1 MQLSITRS
9 QAIIIKNSLNMMQKY
24 IKQLYLYNTQ
34 LLSSSKELKEI
45 DNLYDK
51 LSVLSDTS
59 RADDFYKQPNQ
70 SSSYSY
76 NLDKRIYNAG
86 DIKPKRIKHGKD
98 LDCL

>member
-1 MQLSITRS
+1 MQLSLTQF
-9 QAIIIKNSLNMMQKY
+9 QADIIKNSLK
-24 IKQLYLYNTQ
+24 LYDIEM
-34 LLSSSKELKEI
+34 LSSSEEWREY
-45 DNLYDK
+45 DNLFDK
-51 LSVLSDTS
+51 LAELSDTS

-86 DIKPKRIKHGKD
+86 DIKTKRIKHGKD